1 MNDDDTLG
9 LFGMIEEIGG
19 IVNLTVEEREAVTSA
34 QAEALQDKLAEVTKE
49 KHYHDRKT
57 GKVKHLADSVITG
70 TLEGE
75 IKGDGSTSVGFST
88 TDANHARI
96 ARMLNDGTKKL
107 KGDSFWD
114 KTVDNSADEIQDK
127 GIEVLS
133 KIIDDKGKGL

>member
-1 MNDDDTLG
+1 MNEDTLG
-9 LFGMIEEIGG
+9 LFGMIEDLGG

-34 QAEALQDKLAEVTKE
+34 QAEALQDKLSKVTKD
-49 KHYHDRKT
+49 KHYRDRKT

-96 ARMLNDGTKKL
+96 ARMLNDGTKKMQ
-107 KGDSFWD
+107 GDSFWD
-114 KTVDNSADEIQDK
+114 ETVDNSADGIQDK
-127 GIEVLS
+127 GIKVLS

>member
-1 MNDDDTLG
+1 MNEDTLG
-9 LFGMIEEIGG
+9 LFGMIEDLGG

-34 QAEALQDKLAEVTKE
+34 QAEALQDKLSKVTKD
-49 KHYHDRKT
+49 KHYRDRKT

-75 IKGDGSTSVGFST
+75 INGDGSTSVGFST

-96 ARMLNDGTKKL
+96 ARMLNDGTKKMQ
-107 KGDSFWD
+107 GDSFWD
-114 KTVDNSADEIQDK
+114 ETVDNSADGIQDK
-127 GIEVLS
+127 GIKVLS